1 MSAVVA
7 RQKVATHLAEK
18 LHDLYEGAQR
28 HTLSPEWRGRLNWRV
43 ETHCITALTPISWI
57 D

>member
-1 MSAVVA
+1 MGTVVA
-7 RQKVATHLAEK
+7 SQKVATYLAEK

-28 HTLSPEWRGRLNWRV
+28 HAFSPSWRERVSWRV

-57 D
+57 V